1 MQAQTF
7 VPAAAAMKVG
17 RACGAAVP
25 RVAVP
30 YDAASFSPLQ
40 IAEAADGRCELVW
53 VITRPLAELGSMGRL
68 LTRLGRVVAVD
79 GEDAEA
85 AEAAASTLAEHAP
98 VGIVTFSHDQLV
110 FSAALAEQLGLAF
123 NDRAAILNCVDKLA
137 QRRAMA
143 AAGLDMPAV
152 FELTLD
158 GRARPDLARLADFPF
173 PAVLKPR
180 AGHGSLETFFA
191 SDAKEL
197 IQLVEHG
204 GADGAPVGAGEYVLE
219 QFLDGTLGGYGAVC
233 GQVADYVSVESA
245 VFAGE
250 CRHLAVTGKFPLS
263 EPFRETGNFMPS
275 LLQGDARAEV
285 EALATRALQA
295 LGVRFG
301 IMHTEIKLTPA
312 GPRVIEVNP
321 RVGGGSIS
329 ELFEFRTGRS
339 LMHLALGI
347 ALGEAPAVAE
357 LVDAGIAYSLYL
369 QPPPWARHLE
379 ALEGLTEVSAI
390 PGVRQVALNRQPPHP
405 VDWRSG
411 SQGYV
416 ATVRGIAASHEQLLA
431 NRVAILERLRPL
443 YA

>member
-1 MQAQTF
+1 
-7 VPAAAAMKVG
+7 MKVG
-17 RACGAAVP
+17 TERGAAIP

-40 IAEAADGRCELVW
+40 IADAADGRCELVW
-53 VITRPLAELGSMGRL
+53 VITRPLAELGSMGRML
-68 LTRLGRVVAVD
+68 ARLGRVVAVD

-85 AEAAASTLAEHAP
+85 AAVALAEHAP

-110 FSAALAEQLGLAF
+110 FTAALAEQLGLAF

-137 QRRAMA
+137 QRQAMA
-143 AAGLDMPAV
+143 VAGLDMPAV
-152 FELTLD
+152 VELTLD
-158 GRARPDLARLADFPF
+158 GRARAELARLADFPF

-197 IQLVEHG
+197 TQLVEHG
-204 GADGAPVGAGEYVLE
+204 GADGAPVGAGEYILE
-219 QFLDGTLGGYGAVC
+219 QFLDGTLGGYGEVC

-275 LLQGDARAEV
+275 LLEGDARADV
-285 EALATRALQA
+285 ESLATRALQA
-295 LGVRFG
+295 LGVRWG
-301 IMHTEIKLTPA
+301 VMHTEIKLTPA

-347 ALGEAPAVAE
+347 ALGEAPRVAQ
-357 LVDAGIAYSLYL
+357 LVDTGIAYSLYL

-379 ALEGLTEVSAI
+379 ALEGLAEVSAI

-431 NRVAILERLRPL
+431 NRVTILERLRPV